1 MTTIQTLKKD
11 NGKQGVDNVD
21 KRLTSII
28 SNHRRQLMQQG
39 VDIREKV
46 QEVVNVPDDDDY
58 VDFEAVGIC
67 GV

>member
-1 MTTIQTLKKD
+1 M
-11 NGKQGVDNVD
+11 
-21 KRLTSII
+21 II
-28 SNHRRQLMQQG
+28 GNYCKQLMQRG

-46 QEVVNVPDDDDY
+46 QEVLNVPDNDDY